1 MYVFN
6 IMAKRKYTRK
16 SDRSVKRAR
25 SKRQKAM
32 RRGTSKKKK
41 RISDKALKRS
51 RKQQKKSRR
60 RGKTLRGGASNDR
73 PSFFSP
79 RRTIKRKRTR
89 PQASARRAASG
100 WSPSQLQRLQ
110 ERRAASLPQ
119 MPTPAE
125 AAWQAEETR
134 REVEEIAEELATP
147 TGEVERFA
155 RGVFTA
161 PVADARER
169 VTAARDEA
177 RRRVSAAGDAARR
190 QIAVVLT
197 RMLEQTG
204 SLSPD
209 AWLRTSEGLER
220 ARELAAATAARA
232 EGSRQDLL
240 DATRRAAQV

>member
-1 MYVFN
+1 
-6 IMAKRKYTRK
+6 
-16 SDRSVKRAR
+16 
-25 SKRQKAM
+25 
-32 RRGTSKKKK
+32 
-41 RISDKALKRS
+41 
-51 RKQQKKSRR
+51 
-60 RGKTLRGGASNDR
+60 
-73 PSFFSP
+73 
-79 RRTIKRKRTR
+79 
-89 PQASARRAASG
+89 
-100 WSPSQLQRLQ
+100 
-110 ERRAASLPQ
+110 

-209 AWLRTSEGLER
+209 AWLRTAEGLER
-220 ARELAAATAARA
+220 ARELALRAGDRASSFAAATAARA